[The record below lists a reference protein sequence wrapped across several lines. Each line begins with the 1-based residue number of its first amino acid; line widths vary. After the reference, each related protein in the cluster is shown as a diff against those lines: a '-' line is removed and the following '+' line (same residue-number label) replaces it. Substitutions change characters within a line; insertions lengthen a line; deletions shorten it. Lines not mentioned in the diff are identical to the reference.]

1 MDRAIPSPDN
11 SSMRGPFRSF
21 CRILSRHSISGSV
34 TGLRKDRAVDDRDET
49 LLTTMMCTGHVRQ
62 AEWRGWIGSGRPK
75 EGKTDQNQR
84 WIKETIDDRVSYRG
98 PVDIRPR
105 GLAGGWFRV
114 GVPQRVEALRRK
126 TTRGKGAAKPE
137 EKSKILYAPVET
149 EESLDGNR
157 SVVSVAAVD
166 RGSGDRVNPLGRLLL
181 TESSGACP
189 SGGKAMRCSSIP
201 LQCREDE
208 GARQRRRQRRVY
220 DISRKKLSPLPRSR
234 VLDGGG
240 TETDSGL
247 RLARN
252 AKSFSVG
259 GGRWWRAS
267 QTACV

>member
-1 MDRAIPSPDN
+1 
-11 SSMRGPFRSF
+11 MRGPFRSF

-166 RGSGDRVNPLGRLLL
+166 RSRKPTWSTSLDGVERSLSVRRQGDALFQYPV
-181 TESSGACP
+181 
-189 SGGKAMRCSSIP
+189 AMS
-201 LQCREDE
+201 
-208 GARQRRRQRRVY
+208 RRRRSTATTTTTTRVRY
-220 DISRKKLSPLPRSR
+220 IEEKALSS
-234 VLDGGG
+234 
-240 TETDSGL
+240 S
-247 RLARN
+247 A
-252 AKSFSVG
+252 FS
-259 GGRWWRAS
+259 S
-267 QTACV
+267 P